1 MKSCIGFVG
10 LLASG
15 SCGSH
20 ISSRTRADTTTRT
33 LCKSYPHHSAIS
45 IRGGGGESSSST
57 QLNLSA
63 TATMASLF
71 AGSVAGSL
79 GVGVAYPFDTLSTK
93 AQVSSGNAEG
103 TEGKQIN
110 FVQNIRTI
118 WINEGIQGF
127 FEGVFVTVR
136 YITYIYQML
145 FPSWIDLIYFHAFV
159 YIDDWTSSYKKY
171 TIRCQ

>member
-20 ISSRTRADTTTRT
+20 ISSRTRADTATRT
-33 LCKSYPHHSAIS
+33 FCKFYPHHSAIS

-71 AGSVAGSL
+71 AGSIAGSL

-93 AQVSSGNAEG
+93 AQVSSGNAEDA
-103 TEGKQIN
+103 EGKQIN

-136 YITYIYQML
+136 YIKCIYQML
-145 FPSWIDLIYFHAFV
+145 FSSWINLIYFHAFV
-159 YIDDWTSSYKKY
+159 YILY
-171 TIRCQ
+171 R